1 VSLNNDDYGDNPPPR
16 AKGRIAKRRVARTL
30 LLQAIYQ
37 WQVARQNLNEIEAQ
51 FQVDNDFS
59 AIDGEYFSAGLRG
72 IAGSVTELDELFAQ
86 YLDRPVKELDPVERA
101 ILRLAAW
108 EFSERLDVPYRVVLN
123 EGIEL
128 AKTFGATDGHK
139 YINGVL
145 DKLAIRLRST
155 EIKAYR
161 QKQA

>member
-1 VSLNNDDYGDNPPPR
+1 MSLNNDDYGDNPPPR

-30 LLQAIYQ
+30 LMQAVYQ
-37 WQVARQNLNEIEAQ
+37 WQIARQNLNDIEAQ

-59 AIDGEYFSAGLRG
+59 GVDGEYFSEGLRA
-72 IAGSVTELDELFAQ
+72 IAHQVTELDELFAE
-86 YLDRPVKELDPVERA
+86 YLDRNVSDLDPVELA

-108 EFSERLDVPYRVVLN
+108 EFSQRIDVPYRVVLN

-139 YINGVL
+139 YVNGVL
-145 DKLAIRLRST
+145 DKLANRLRSA
-155 EIKAYR
+155 EISAFK
-161 QKQA
+161 KG

>member
-1 VSLNNDDYGDNPPPR
+1 MSLNNDDYGDNPPPR

-30 LLQAIYQ
+30 LMQAVYQ
-37 WQVARQNLNEIEAQ
+37 WQIAKQNLNEIEAQ

-59 AIDGEYFSAGLRG
+59 GVDGEYFSAGLRA
-72 IAGSVTELDELFAQ
+72 IAHQVTELDALFAE
-86 YLDRPVKELDPVERA
+86 YLDRQVSELDPVELA
-101 ILRLAAW
+101 ILRLATW
-108 EFSERLDVPYRVVLN
+108 EFSQRIDVPYRVVLN

-145 DKLAIRLRST
+145 DKLANRLRSA
-155 EIKAYR
+155 EINVAR
-161 QKQA
+161 QG

>member
-1 VSLNNDDYGDNPPPR
+1 MSLNNDDYGDNPPPR

>member
-1 VSLNNDDYGDNPPPR
+1 MSLNNDDYGDNPPPR

-30 LLQAIYQ
+30 LMQAVYQ
-37 WQVARQNLNEIEAQ
+37 WQIAKQNLNDIEAQ

-59 AIDGEYFSAGLRG
+59 GVDGEYFSEGLRA
-72 IAGSVTELDELFAQ
+72 IAHQVTELDELFAE
-86 YLDRPVKELDPVERA
+86 YLDRNVSDLDPVELA

-108 EFSERLDVPYRVVLN
+108 EFSQRIDVPYRVVLN

-139 YINGVL
+139 YVNGVL
-145 DKLAIRLRST
+145 DKLAGRLRSA
-155 EIKAYR
+155 EINAFRKN
-161 QKQA
+161 

>member
-1 VSLNNDDYGDNPPPR
+1 MSLNNDDYGDNPPPR

-30 LLQAIYQ
+30 LMQAIYQ
-37 WQVARQNLNEIEAQ
+37 WQIAGQNLNEIEAQ

-59 AIDGEYFSAGLRG
+59 AVDGQYFSEGLRG
-72 IAGSVTELDELFAQ
+72 IARQVTELDEMFAG
-86 YLDRPVKELDPVERA
+86 YLDRRVAELDPVELA

-108 EFSERLDVPYRVVLN
+108 EFSQRIDVPYRVVLN

-145 DKLAIRLRST
+145 DKLAARLRQA
-155 EIKAYR
+155 EIRSYKGS
-161 QKQA
+161 

>member
-1 VSLNNDDYGDNPPPR
+1 MSLNNDDYGDNPPPR

-108 EFSERLDVPYRVVLN
+108 EFSERLDVPSRVVLN

>member
-1 VSLNNDDYGDNPPPR
+1 MSLNNDDYGDNPPPR

-30 LLQAIYQ
+30 LMQAVYQ
-37 WQVARQNLNEIEAQ
+37 WQIAKQNLNDIEAQ

-59 AIDGEYFSAGLRG
+59 GVDGEYFSEGLRA
-72 IAGSVTELDELFAQ
+72 IAHQVTELDELFAE
-86 YLDRPVKELDPVERA
+86 YLDRNVSDLDPVELA

-108 EFSERLDVPYRVVLN
+108 EFSQRIDVPYRVVLN

-139 YINGVL
+139 YVNGVL
-145 DKLAIRLRST
+145 DKLANRLRSA
-155 EIKAYR
+155 EISAFK
-161 QKQA
+161 KG

>member
-1 VSLNNDDYGDNPPPR
+1 MSLNNDDYGDNPPPR

-30 LLQAIYQ
+30 LMQAIYQ
-37 WQVARQNLNEIEAQ
+37 WQIAGQNLNEIEAQ

-59 AIDGEYFSAGLRG
+59 AVDGQYFSEGLRG
-72 IAGSVTELDELFAQ
+72 IARQVTELDEMFAG
-86 YLDRPVKELDPVERA
+86 YLDRRVAELDPVELA

-108 EFSERLDVPYRVVLN
+108 EFSQRIDVPYRVVLN

-145 DKLAIRLRST
+145 DKLAARLRQA
-155 EIKAYR
+155 EIRSHKGS
-161 QKQA
+161 

>member
-1 VSLNNDDYGDNPPPR
+1 MSLNNDDYGDNPPPR

-30 LLQAIYQ
+30 LMQAVYQ
-37 WQVARQNLNEIEAQ
+37 WQIAKQNLNDIEAQ

-59 AIDGEYFSAGLRG
+59 GVDGEYFSEGLRA
-72 IAGSVTELDELFAQ
+72 IAHQVTELDELFAE
-86 YLDRPVKELDPVERA
+86 YLDRSVSDLDPVELA

-108 EFSERLDVPYRVVLN
+108 EFSQRIDVPYRVVLN

-139 YINGVL
+139 YVNGVL
-145 DKLAIRLRST
+145 DKLANRLRSA
-155 EIKAYR
+155 EISAFKKR
-161 QKQA
+161 